1 MGQYTFKLI
10 GGIFTETFMSGIKL
24 MVDSHV
30 IYLSILN
37 ISENPSTVYHLSI
50 QMNLDHHR

>member
-1 MGQYTFKLI
+1 MGQYTFKSI
-10 GGIFTETFMSGIKL
+10 GGIFTEMFMSGIKL

-30 IYLSILN
+30 LYLGILN

-50 QMNLDHHR
+50 QTNLDHHR